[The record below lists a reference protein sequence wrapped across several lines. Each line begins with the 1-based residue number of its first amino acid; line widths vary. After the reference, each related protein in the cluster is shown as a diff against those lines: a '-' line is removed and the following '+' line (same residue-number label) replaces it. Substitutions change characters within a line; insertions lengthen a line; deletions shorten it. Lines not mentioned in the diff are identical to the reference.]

1 LSGVLTASSVF
12 PSGVSATGLT
22 GPVSKVMKSTA
33 ATAIVGTTV
42 NIALNS
48 NTKHVA
54 DRRIRVIM
62 FLTLAFVAGMVFPL
76 FSLFSLFSLF
86 PAASKRGP
94 FNAWST
100 LYTYSQPTI
109 GQLLLAIKVST

>member
-1 LSGVLTASSVF
+1 
-12 PSGVSATGLT
+12 
-22 GPVSKVMKSTA
+22 MKSTA

-62 FLTLAFVAGMVFPL
+62 LLTLAFVAFVAGMVFPL

-100 LYTYSQPTI
+100 LYASDHDTI
-109 GQLLLAIKVST
+109 GRLLLAMTV

>member
-1 LSGVLTASSVF
+1 
-12 PSGVSATGLT
+12 
-22 GPVSKVMKSTA
+22 MKSTA

-62 FLTLAFVAGMVFPL
+62 LLTLAFVAFVAFVAGMVFPL
-76 FSLFSLFSLF
+76 FSLFSLF
-86 PAASKRGP
+86 PAASKRDP

-100 LYTYSQPTI
+100 LYTPDHPTI
-109 GQLLLAIKVST
+109 GQLLLAMTV

>member
-1 LSGVLTASSVF
+1 
-12 PSGVSATGLT
+12 
-22 GPVSKVMKSTA
+22 MKSTA

-76 FSLFSLFSLF
+76 FSLF

-100 LYTYSQPTI
+100 LYASDHDTI
-109 GQLLLAIKVST
+109 GRLLLAMTV

>member
-1 LSGVLTASSVF
+1 
-12 PSGVSATGLT
+12 
-22 GPVSKVMKSTA
+22 MKSTA
-33 ATAIVGTTV
+33 ATAIVGATV

-76 FSLFSLFSLF
+76 FSLFSLF

-100 LYTYSQPTI
+100 LYASDHDTI
-109 GQLLLAIKVST
+109 GRLLLAMTV

>member
-1 LSGVLTASSVF
+1 
-12 PSGVSATGLT
+12 
-22 GPVSKVMKSTA
+22 MKSTA

-62 FLTLAFVAGMVFPL
+62 LLTLAFVAFVAGMVFPL
-76 FSLFSLFSLF
+76 FSLFSLF
-86 PAASKRGP
+86 PAASKRDP

-100 LYTYSQPTI
+100 LYTPDHPTI
-109 GQLLLAIKVST
+109 GQLLLAMTV